1 MNAAVRVIRHNTQV
15 VDDGLQRPTES
26 FDFCFKR
33 AGWSAIGRSADGRKT
48 LLHNELGRTDGAPA
62 VVAVREMGSRGR
74 ELRNR
79 RPKRVRP
86 CDHANASRN
95 RPARAVHA
103 VRVMPGARER

>member
-48 LLHNELGRTDGAPA
+48 LLHKA
-62 VVAVREMGSRGR
+62 VA
-74 ELRNR
+74 
-79 RPKRVRP
+79 
-86 CDHANASRN
+86 
-95 RPARAVHA
+95 
-103 VRVMPGARER
+103 